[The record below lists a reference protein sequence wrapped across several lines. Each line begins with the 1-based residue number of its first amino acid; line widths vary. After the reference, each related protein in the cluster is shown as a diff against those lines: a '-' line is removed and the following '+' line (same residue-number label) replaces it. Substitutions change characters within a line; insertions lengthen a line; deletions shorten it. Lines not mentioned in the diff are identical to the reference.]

1 MGFLLTFTSK
11 SSLITDGTSFQSP
24 EKSTQARKDRA
35 NMEKISQKRLHEA
48 LRRALAAAIERKSK
62 LLSTL
67 FRTNTKG
74 LVVVVL
80 TKNSLRPGRGV
91 EACKKG
97 LGVHQPI
104 TEIKEAEAKK
114 HPRTL
119 PASMVTKAHAA
130 AESALATKLGLNRIK
145 NEPYCAFTPQGLS
158 VLHGGCCSPCGEYSV
173 GVWGGEGWQNTQIA
187 QHFVSEM
194 NEWFRSRLDIFE
206 MRGILPNED
215 SLK

>member
-1 MGFLLTFTSK
+1 M
-11 SSLITDGTSFQSP
+11 
-24 EKSTQARKDRA
+24 EKSAK
-35 NMEKISQKRLHEA
+35 KKLHEA
-48 LRRALAAAIERKSK
+48 LRKALAAAIEHKAT
-62 LLSTL
+62 LLRAL
-67 FRTNTKG
+67 FRTKTKG

-97 LGVHQPI
+97 LGVHQPV
-104 TEIKEAEAKK
+104 TEIREAEAKK

-119 PASMVTKAHAA
+119 PASMVTKAHAT
-130 AESALATKLGLNRIK
+130 AESALVTKLGLNRIK
-145 NEPYCAFTPQGLS
+145 NEPYRAFTTEGLN

-173 GVWGGEGWQNTQIA
+173 GVWGGEGWQNAQIA

-206 MRGILPNED
+206 MRDILPSED
-215 SLK
+215 ALK